1 MFRFVRT
8 LILTM
13 VFSALTAAAL
23 LLWLSPDP
31 MYLTQEW
38 LAHGRYYEFDGA
50 IREVAEKQGIEP
62 ELVKALV
69 WRESAF
75 HTDKVG
81 ASGERGLIDRKSVV

>member
-1 MFRFVRT
+1 MFRFART

-38 LAHGRYYEFDGA
+38 LAQGRYYEFDGA
-50 IREVAEKQGIEP
+50 IREVAEKRGIEP
-62 ELVKALV
+62 
-69 WRESAF
+69 
-75 HTDKVG
+75 DKTGRHVSDHDSPNG
-81 ASGERGLIDRKSVV
+81 CDNHV